1 MILFYSGTPG
11 SGKSLHTAEVLYWW
25 IKAGKPAIGNININL
40 DMIPTKKEKRYTYQR
55 NDQLT
60 PDFLISYAKDFAKG
74 RSVKEDS
81 LLLVIDEC
89 QLMFNARDWN
99 AKGRAD
105 WLEFFTLHRHL
116 GYRII
121 LIAQF
126 DRMIDRQVRS
136 LIEYEYIHRK
146 VSNFGIYGKIIS
158 MFSLG
163 NLFVSVKIWYP
174 MKEKLV
180 LNSSEQSAFIT
191 VCMIR
196 MHYLETM
203 RARLRMGA
211 RGPPPMTWGHRPR
224 QMHRNHADEN
234 GDIRPATCL

>member
-40 DMIPTKKEKRYTYQR
+40 DMIPTKKEKRYTYKR

-121 LIAQF
+121 LVAQF

-174 MKEKLV
+174 MKEKV
-180 LNSSEQSAFIT
+180 GSEFF
-191 VCMIR
+191 
-196 MHYLETM
+196 
-203 RARLRMGA
+203 RAKRVYYRLYDTYALFGDDARTAEDGGEGA
-211 RGPPPMTWGHRPR
+211 P
-224 QMHRNHADEN
+224 ADDV
-234 GDIRPATCL
+234 GASPQADAPS